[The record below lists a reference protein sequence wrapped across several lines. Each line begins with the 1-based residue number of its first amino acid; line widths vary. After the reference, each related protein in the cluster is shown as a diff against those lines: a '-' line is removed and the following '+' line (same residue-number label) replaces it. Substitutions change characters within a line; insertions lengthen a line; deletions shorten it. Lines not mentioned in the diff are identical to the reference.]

1 MKINGIGYILKQG
14 LKNIYKNKMFSLAS
28 IGTMSACV
36 FLFGVFFSV
45 VTNFQNIV
53 SEVEAGVAITVFF
66 EETLSE
72 EEVFAIGSK
81 IEKRTEVSD
90 MTYVSAE
97 AAWEQFKEE
106 YFGNKPELAEA
117 FEEDNPLA
125 NSANYQVY
133 LNDVAQQNNLVKY
146 VESIEGVREVKA
158 SDQVAATL
166 SSFNVLIGYVS
177 VAIIA
182 ILMAVSVFLISNTV
196 TIGIAVRKEE
206 IAIMKLMGATDVFV
220 KAPFIVEGVTIGLVG
235 SVIPLAVLHY
245 FYNAVIVYMNE
256 NITGLGNWLQFIA
269 VSEVFEN
276 LVPVA
281 LGLGV
286 GIGFL
291 GSFVTIRK
299 HLRV

>member
-1 MKINGIGYILKQG
+1 MKISGIGYILKQG

-28 IGTMSACV
+28 IGTMAACV
-36 FLFGVFFSV
+36 FLFGIFFSV
-45 VTNFQNIV
+45 VTNFKNIV

-72 EEVFAIGSK
+72 EEIFSIGSK
-81 IEKRTEVSD
+81 IEKRNEVSD
-90 MTYVSAE
+90 MVYVSAE

-106 YFGNKPELAEA
+106 YFGTKPELAEA

-133 LNDVAQQNNLVKY
+133 LNDVAEQNNLVKY
-146 VESIEGVREVKA
+146 IQSIEGVREVKA
-158 SDQVAATL
+158 SDQVASTL

-182 ILMAVSVFLISNTV
+182 ILMAVSIFLISNTV
-196 TIGIAVRKEE
+196 TIGISVRKEE

-220 KAPFIVEGVTIGLVG
+220 KAPFVVEGVSIGLIG
-235 SVIPLAVLHY
+235 SAIPLAALYY
-245 FYNAVIVYMNE
+245 FYNAVIEYMTE
-256 NITGLGNWLQFIA
+256 KITGLGSWLQFIS
-269 VSEVFEN
+269 VNEVFEA
-276 LVPVA
+276 LIPVS
-281 LGLGV
+281 LCLGV
-286 GIGFL
+286 GIGFI

>member
-14 LKNIYKNKMFSLAS
+14 MKNIYKNKMFSLAS

-36 FLFGVFFSV
+36 FLFGIFFAV
-45 VTNFQNIV
+45 VINFQNIV
-53 SEVEAGVAITVFF
+53 SEVESGVAITVFF
-66 EETLSE
+66 DETLSE

-90 MTYVSAE
+90 MVYVSAE

-106 YFGNKPELAEA
+106 YFGSKPELAEA

-133 LNDVAQQNNLVKY
+133 LNDVAQQNDLVTY

-158 SDQVAATL
+158 SDQVATTL

-206 IAIMKLMGATDVFV
+206 IAIMKLMGATDIFV
-220 KAPFIVEGVTIGLVG
+220 KAPFIVEGVTIGLIG
-235 SVIPLAVLHY
+235 SVIPLSVLHY
-245 FYNAVIVYMNE
+245 FYNAVVEYMHQ

-269 VSEVFEN
+269 VSEVFEM
-276 LVPVA
+276 LVPVS
-281 LGLGV
+281 LSLGV